1 MPETRPATIADAGL
15 IASHRRAMFAAMGGY
30 DEALLDG
37 IRRASEPWLARMIAE
52 GKYLGWITTHEGR
65 AIASGGLLILDWPP
79 HPFDPVG
86 EKRGYLLNFF
96 VDPEHRRRGLARAL
110 VELCLAEARRRSI
123 GVVSLHASAEG
134 RPVYEQLGFRATN
147 EMLRADPQTER

>member
-1 MPETRPATIADAGL
+1 MLETRAATITDAAL
-15 IASHRRAMFAAMGGY
+15 ISSHRRAMFAAMGGY

-37 IRRASEPWLARMIAE
+37 IRRASEAWVDRMIAE
-52 GKYLGWITTHEGR
+52 GKYLGWITADEGR
-65 AIASGGLLILDWPP
+65 AIASAGLLILDWPP

-96 VDPEHRRRGLARAL
+96 VDAEYRRRGLARAL

-123 GVVSLHASAEG
+123 RVVSLHASAEG

-147 EMLRADPQTER
+147 EMLRVDSQLAR